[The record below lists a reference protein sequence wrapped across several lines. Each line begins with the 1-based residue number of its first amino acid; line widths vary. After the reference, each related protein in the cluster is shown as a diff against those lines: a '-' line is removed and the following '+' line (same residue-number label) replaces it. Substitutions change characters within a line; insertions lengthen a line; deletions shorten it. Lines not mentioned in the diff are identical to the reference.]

1 MSDTLSKR
9 TTTRAGHIFRSV
21 TLLITMLVPM
31 NAALA
36 EDFLVQYDQSRLLRL
51 ARPAHDII
59 VGNPSI
65 ADVSIQGSQ
74 LLVVTGKSFGVT
86 NLIVL
91 DDKSAVIINRK
102 MIVQGDDAKFVNL
115 QKGVTR
121 QSYNC
126 FPTCQAALVI
136 GDQAEFGAALSSSIQ
151 QKVTVSNGAASAMS
165 SGN

>member
-1 MSDTLSKR
+1 MSDTLTKN
-9 TTTRAGHIFRSV
+9 TTTRAGHIIRSIS
-21 TLLITMLVPM
+21 LFIAMFVPM
-31 NAALA
+31 HGALA
-36 EDFLVQYDQSRLLRL
+36 DDFLVQFDQSRLLRL
-51 ARPAHDII
+51 ARPAHDVI

-65 ADVSIQGSQ
+65 ADVSIQGSR

-91 DDKSAVIINRK
+91 DDDGAVIINRK

-126 FPTCQAALVI
+126 FPTCQPALVI

-151 QKVTVSNGAASAMS
+151 QKVSISNGGSKS
-165 SGN
+165 NNSGN